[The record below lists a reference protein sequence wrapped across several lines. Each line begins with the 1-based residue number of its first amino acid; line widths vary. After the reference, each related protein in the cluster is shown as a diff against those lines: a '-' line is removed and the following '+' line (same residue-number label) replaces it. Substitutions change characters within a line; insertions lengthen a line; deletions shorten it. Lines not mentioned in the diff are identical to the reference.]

1 MRILLSAFFFSFF
14 AKSANIVFLDFLCV
28 YYIYGI
34 KPLDMVQ
41 DKVSYLTVAEID
53 QWLPPFDII

>member
-1 MRILLSAFFFSFF
+1 MRILLSAFFFFFF

-53 QWLPPFDII
+53 TSI